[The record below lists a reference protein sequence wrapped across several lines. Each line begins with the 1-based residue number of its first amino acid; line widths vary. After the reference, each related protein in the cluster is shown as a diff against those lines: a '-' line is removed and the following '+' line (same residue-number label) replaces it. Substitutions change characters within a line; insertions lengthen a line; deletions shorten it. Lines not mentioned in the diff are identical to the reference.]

1 MKSISSNVAAVQAD
15 TQLIELPELVDGTG
29 AGPAVLATSSALLDS
44 IEVAVSVVVGQAN
57 TTLGQLMRLKVADV
71 LTVERRADA
80 PVDIIVNGNIVGRGQ
95 LVVVGDAF
103 GVRVTEV
110 ALAAKA

>member
-1 MKSISSNVAAVQAD
+1 MKSISSIEAAAHAD
-15 TQLIELPELVDGTG
+15 THLVALPELAAGAG
-29 AGPAVLATSSALLDS
+29 AGPAVLAGSAALLDS
-44 IEVAVSVVVGQAN
+44 IEVGVSVVVGQAN

-71 LTVERRADA
+71 LTVDRQADA
-80 PVDIIVNGNIVGRGQ
+80 PVDIVVNGNIVGRGQ